1 MDAKL
6 KKIQI
11 TPMKFDKQGDVQR
24 EEFATLTI
32 EVPMDS
38 TGQRAA
44 IIRLCELLD
53 QEWVVV
59 DVEGKT
65 IIAVNT
71 ANLIVVGYQ
80 LSVIS

>member
-1 MDAKL
+1 MDARL
-6 KKIQI
+6 RKIQI
-11 TPMKFDKQGDVQR
+11 TPMKFDKQGEIQR

-44 IIRLCELLD
+44 IMSLCELLD

-59 DVEGKT
+59 EVEGKT
-65 IIAVNT
+65 VVAVNT
-71 ANLIVVGYQ
+71 A
-80 LSVIS
+80 

>member
-11 TPMKFDKQGDVQR
+11 TPMTFDKQGDVQR

-38 TGQRAA
+38 RGQRAA
-44 IIRLCELLD
+44 IMSLCELLD

-59 DVEGKT
+59 EVEGKT
-65 IIAVNT
+65 IVAVNT
-71 ANLIVVGYQ
+71 A
-80 LSVIS
+80 

>member
-11 TPMKFDKQGDVQR
+11 TPMKFDKEGEIQK

-38 TGQRAA
+38 TSQRAA
-44 IIRLCELLD
+44 VINLCELLD
-53 QEWVVV
+53 QEWIVVN
-59 DVEGKT
+59 VEGKT
-65 IIAVNT
+65 VVTVNT
-71 ANLIVVGYQ
+71 A
-80 LSVIS
+80 

>member
-11 TPMKFDKQGDVQR
+11 TPVKFDKDGDIKDL
-24 EEFATLTI
+24 EFATVTLDI
-32 EVPMDS
+32 PMDA

-44 IIRLCELLD
+44 IIELCELLD

-59 DVEGKT
+59 KIGKT
-65 IIAVNT
+65 AGAVST
-71 ANLIVVGYQ
+71 D
-80 LSVIS
+80 

>member
-11 TPMKFDKQGDVQR
+11 TPMKFDKDGEVQK

-44 IIRLCELLD
+44 IMHICELLD
-53 QEWVVV
+53 QEWIVVE
-59 DVEGKT
+59 VEGKKVV
-65 IIAVNT
+65 AVNT
-71 ANLIVVGYQ
+71 A
-80 LSVIS
+80 

>member
-11 TPMKFDKQGDVQR
+11 TPVKFDKEGDIKAG
-24 EEFATLTI
+24 EFATVTL

-44 IIRLCELLD
+44 VIELCELLD
-53 QEWVVV
+53 QEWIKL
-59 DVEGKT
+59 EIRGKT
-65 IIAVNT
+65 
-71 ANLIVVGYQ
+71 
-80 LSVIS
+80 

>member
-11 TPMKFDKQGDVQR
+11 TPVKFDKEGAMQR
-24 EEFATLTI
+24 EEFATVTL

-44 IIRLCELLD
+44 VVALCELLD
-53 QEWVVV
+53 QEWVTL
-59 DVEGKT
+59 EIGGKP
-65 IIAVNT
+65 
-71 ANLIVVGYQ
+71 
-80 LSVIS
+80 

>member
-11 TPMKFDKQGDVQR
+11 TPMKFDKEGEVQK

-38 TGQRAA
+38 TSQRAA
-44 IIRLCELLD
+44 VINLCELLD
-53 QEWVVV
+53 QEWIVVN
-59 DVEGKT
+59 VEGKT
-65 IIAVNT
+65 VVAVNT
-71 ANLIVVGYQ
+71 A
-80 LSVIS
+80 